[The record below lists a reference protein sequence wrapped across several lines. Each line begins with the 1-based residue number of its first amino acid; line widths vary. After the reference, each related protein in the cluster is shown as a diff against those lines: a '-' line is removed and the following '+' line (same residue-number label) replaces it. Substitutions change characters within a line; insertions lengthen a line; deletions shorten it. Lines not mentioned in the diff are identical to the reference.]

1 MPHRGTTRLDIYQTN
16 VLVVMGRGW
25 GEQGGGNGHTWNEG
39 SHRLNL
45 MTFATATLLHSVFV
59 EYANNSSGISE
70 ARELVR
76 TNYQLSLDN
85 VSITCELVLTQRNM
99 QPLSQGPLLPFPT
112 EREGVGTGRR
122 EPWERGCQKCSAVP
136 KTYQDFPMPS

>member
-1 MPHRGTTRLDIYQTN
+1 MALNIFQTN
-16 VLVVMGRGW
+16 ILVVMGSGGGG

-39 SHRLNL
+39 SHRLNF

-85 VSITCELVLTQRNM
+85 VSIYM
-99 QPLSQGPLLPFPT
+99 
-112 EREGVGTGRR
+112 
-122 EPWERGCQKCSAVP
+122 
-136 KTYQDFPMPS
+136 

>member
-1 MPHRGTTRLDIYQTN
+1 
-16 VLVVMGRGW
+16 MGSGGG

-39 SHRLNL
+39 SHRLNF

-85 VSITCELVLTQRNM
+85 VSIYM
-99 QPLSQGPLLPFPT
+99 
-112 EREGVGTGRR
+112 
-122 EPWERGCQKCSAVP
+122 
-136 KTYQDFPMPS
+136 

>member
-1 MPHRGTTRLDIYQTN
+1 
-16 VLVVMGRGW
+16 MGGG

-39 SHRLNL
+39 SHRLNF

-85 VSITCELVLTQRNM
+85 VSIYM
-99 QPLSQGPLLPFPT
+99 
-112 EREGVGTGRR
+112 
-122 EPWERGCQKCSAVP
+122 
-136 KTYQDFPMPS
+136 